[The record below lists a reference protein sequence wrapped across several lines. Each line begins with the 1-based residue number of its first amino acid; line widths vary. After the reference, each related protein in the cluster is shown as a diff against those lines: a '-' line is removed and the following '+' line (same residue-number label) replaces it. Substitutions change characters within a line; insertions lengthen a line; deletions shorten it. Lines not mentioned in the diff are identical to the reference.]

1 MSSQHK
7 HPPISFR
14 PPEAD
19 RARLLQYAAETGE
32 PVNAVLAKA
41 LAEYLDRLADICG
54 SCACDS
60 CKAHLA

>member
-19 RARLLQYAAETGE
+19 RARLLQHAADTGE
-32 PVNAVLAKA
+32 KVNAILTKA
-41 LAEYLDRLADICG
+41 LAEYLNRLSA
-54 SCACDS
+54 SR
-60 CKAHLA
+60 

>member
-19 RARLLQYAAETGE
+19 RVRLLQHVAATGE
-32 PVNAVLAKA
+32 KVNAVLARA
-41 LAEYLDRLADICG
+41 LAEYLDRREKQG
-54 SCACDS
+54 
-60 CKAHLA
+60 